1 MHTHC
6 WRAEVCICNHAPGSG
21 GVAFQRPTSLRRQ
34 MTIQPI
40 SKPWAEPLLGLLF
53 FSSEL
58 LISMV
63 TTLCATNYAPGNGNS
78 PPAFLVWDVLNW
90 YRTYFRSNKQKWN
103 CLISSSSCTWN
114 LWWAYNMLVLCLEWT
129 SPFPHIMTLCNIPR
143 QHWVYKQPQQ
153 STSRRRPPTQ
163 GCWAQRLYW
172 PQVARLM
179 WIVDM
184 CSMKLSLRR
193 GRVEPENIAY
203 LLMSW
208 RPTEPIREPF
218 VLFTTSSALCYQQR
232 RKIESWLCLLV
243 LLDMWMTHDVNF
255 LRIPTTMWVGNRCA
269 GFWGIR
275 VNVSGSNLNW
285 KSTCQKN
292 CQIWLNRQ
300 KELQS
305 DTNTLPL
312 KFNDWDCSY
321 KDLRASASRW
331 WAIACKQRMFS
342 LRRTRPCMR
351 TSALMLTFRSLRMSL
366 STKRRGTSSLWHAKN

>member
-153 STSRRRPPTQ
+153 STPRRRPPTQ

-255 LRIPTTMWVGNRCA
+255 WEFQPPCELEIVVPVSEE
-269 GFWGIR
+269 
-275 VNVSGSNLNW
+275 SGSMSLDPILIEKALAKKNAKYDWIVKKSCNLTPVLCHSN
-285 KSTCQKN
+285 SMTE
-292 CQIWLNRQ
+292 IV
-300 KELQS
+300 
-305 DTNTLPL
+305 
-312 KFNDWDCSY
+312 
-321 KDLRASASRW
+321 
-331 WAIACKQRMFS
+331 AI
-342 LRRTRPCMR
+342 R
-351 TSALMLTFRSLRMSL
+351 TSVRQLLDDGQSPANKGCSVWDA
-366 STKRRGTSSLWHAKN
+366 RGHVWEHQP